1 MSFKTVRMAAVLA
14 GLLVG
19 GCSSLG
25 AGAAPSASTSQSS
38 HAQLEQNAR
47 VALAQLYSSVP
58 RAKELRSHAV
68 AILVFPDILKAGLM
82 FGGSGGN
89 GVLFSRDGK
98 VLGYYNASAVS
109 YGLQAGAQSF
119 SEAMFLTKPAAERY
133 LDSSDGWSIGA
144 GPSVVLADSGMGRDM
159 SSTTLRPDVY
169 AFIFGQVGLMAGMG
183 VQGQKITRLGA

>member
-1 MSFKTVRMAAVLA
+1 MAAVLA

-25 AGAAPSASTSQSS
+25 ADAASSSSASNSS

-47 VALAQLYSSVP
+47 AALARLYSTAP
-58 RAKELRSHAV
+58 RAKELRAHSVAV
-68 AILVFPDILKAGLM
+68 LVFPDILKAGLM
-82 FGGSGGN
+82 IGGSGGN
-89 GVLFSRDGK
+89 GVLFSHDGA

-119 SEAMFLTKPAAERY
+119 SEAMFLTKPAAMRY
-133 LDSSDGWSIGA
+133 LESSDGWSIGA
-144 GPSVVLADSGMGRDM
+144 GPSVVLADSGMARDV

-169 AFIFGQVGLMAGMG
+169 AFVFGQVGLMAGMG
-183 VQGQKITRLGA
+183 VQGQKITRLAW